1 MTALSVS
8 LQCDFNPPAPWGG
21 GTLLEAKYRRR
32 GRFQSTRPVGGGTY
46 VADVSPRVAAIS
58 IHPPRGGRD
67 AGHGDQWSPLPN
79 FNSPVPWGGGTLP
92 GQRSTVPNGYFNP
105 PAPWGAGLQCGK
117 RGVEHERISIHP
129 PRGGRDLQPLG
140 RPVIGM
146 ISIHPP
152 RGGRD
157 LQITGDA
164 TATDI
169 SIHPP
174 RGGRDPPLCGLLHSP
189 PVISIHPPRGGA
201 GPSSTPRANPARNIN
216 PPCPTESCLQTR

>member
-1 MTALSVS
+1 M
-8 LQCDFNPPAPWGG
+8 
-21 GTLLEAKYRRR
+21 YRR
-32 GRFQSTRPVGGGTY
+32 GSQLFQSTRPVGDGTRDMATNGRRY
-46 VADVSPRVAAIS
+46 RIS
-58 IHPPRGGRD
+58 IHPSRG
-67 AGHGDQWSPLPN
+67 
-79 FNSPVPWGGGTLP
+79 
-92 GQRSTVPNGYFNP
+92 
-105 PAPWGAGLQCGK
+105 GAGLYPDNAQPS
-117 RGVEHERISIHP
+117 RMDISIHP

-201 GPSSTPRANPARNIN
+201 GPSSTPRANPARNFN